1 MEPSSFQNPLR
12 RRLELP
18 VETAAPLSLHH
29 RLPDYAR
36 TPLRDAPELAGQLGV
51 AHVLVKDEA
60 SRLGL
65 PAFKML
71 GASWACYRG
80 LIDRLGANPDVG
92 EPWVDVAELA
102 KRFVPLQPLTLATAT
117 DGNHGRALARFAR
130 MLGFAARVWVPA
142 STVQTRIAAIEGEG
156 AMVTV
161 VDGGYDD
168 AVQAAAGAADDRT
181 LVISDTSWPGYEV
194 VPQWV
199 IDGYATVFHEI
210 DVQLQDQAEPA
221 PDVIM
226 VPVGVGAL
234 AAAVVTHYRRPGHP
248 APVLV
253 GVEPVDAA
261 CVQASARAGKIVTL
275 AGEQR
280 SIMAGLNCGTPS
292 KVAWPLVSGG
302 IDWFVAVDDD
312 QARAAMRRLAAVG
325 IVSGESGAASLAG
338 AVQLRRDTGT
348 QVLRGDATVL
358 LLSTEGAT
366 DPVAYEEIVGR
377 PPEAVRAV
385 TAGDTW

>member
-142 STVQTRIAAIEGEG
+142 STVQARIAAIEGEG

-199 IDGYATVFHEI
+199 IDGYATVLHEI

-261 CVQASARAGKIVTL
+261 CVQASVRAGKIVTL

-292 KVAWPLVSGG
+292 KVAWPLISGG
-302 IDWFVAVDDD
+302 IDWFVTVDDD